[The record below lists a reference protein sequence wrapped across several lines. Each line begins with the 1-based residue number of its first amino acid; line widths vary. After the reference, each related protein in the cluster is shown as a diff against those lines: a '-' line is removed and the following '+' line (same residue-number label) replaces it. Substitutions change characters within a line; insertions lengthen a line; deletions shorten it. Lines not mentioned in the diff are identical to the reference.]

1 MNTEFALMA
10 VFDGPTVSLDRICVD
25 YLGLSRQEAM
35 RQAAQ
40 GELPLPVFR
49 LNKSQK
55 APYVIHV
62 GDLAKLIDKAREQA
76 EETWKRCQG

>member
-1 MNTEFALMA
+1 MNTAFALIA

-25 YLGLSRQEAM
+25 YLGLS

-62 GDLAKLIDKAREQA
+62 GDMAKLIDKAREQA
-76 EETWKRCQG
+76 EETWKRCQV